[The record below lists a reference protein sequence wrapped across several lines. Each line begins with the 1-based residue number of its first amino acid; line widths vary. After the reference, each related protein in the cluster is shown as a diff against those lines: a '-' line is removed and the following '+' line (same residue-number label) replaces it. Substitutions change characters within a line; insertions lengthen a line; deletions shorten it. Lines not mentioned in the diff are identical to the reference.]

1 MAQRPKSLIEKI
13 WDTHVVADLDEGVQL
28 LHIDRHVVQETTSAR
43 AFETLR
49 RAGLPV
55 FSPHL
60 TFATQDHLP
69 STAPGRT
76 GTSFAPGIECI
87 KLLRMNCRQHGI
99 ALFDVGDAQQ
109 GIAHVIA
116 PELGVT
122 LPGCTLV
129 CGDSHTATNGGLG
142 ALAWGVGTTEVAH
155 VLATQS
161 LPQRRPKLMR
171 VTFHGALNPY
181 IAPKDLVLTLIG
193 KIGIAGGVGHF
204 VEYAGPAI
212 QALPIEGRLT
222 ICNMSIELGARSG
235 IVAPDD
241 TTFEYLAG
249 RPFAPT
255 GNLWDAAIRNWRQL
269 RTDADAEFDTE
280 VEIDC
285 GAVEPQVTWGTNP
298 QEVLS
303 VSGRV
308 PDPDRVNDPRRRQA
322 MCRSLDYMDLKPGT
336 RLDGLEIDMVFIGSC
351 TNGRLSDLE
360 TAARVVGGRKV
371 APGVRALVV
380 PGSSEVKRAAEARGL
395 DRIFRAAGFEW
406 REAGCS
412 MCVSMNDDVV
422 PPGSRC
428 VSTSNRN
435 FENRQGPG
443 SRTHLCSPA
452 MAAAAAVTGAITDV
466 RRLMA

>member
-1 MAQRPKSLIEKI
+1 MHRPQSLIEKI
-13 WDTHVVADLDEGVQL
+13 WDAHVVADLDEGVQL

-43 AFETLR
+43 AFATLR

-76 GTSFAPGIECI
+76 DKSFAPGIECI
-87 KLLRMNCRQHGI
+87 ELLRSNCREHGI
-99 ALFDVGDAQQ
+99 ALFDVGDAHQ

-142 ALAWGVGTTEVAH
+142 ALAWGVGTTEVGH
-155 VLATQS
+155 VLATQT

-171 VTFHGALNPY
+171 VTFDGTLNPH
-181 IAPKDLVLTLIG
+181 IAAKDLVLFLIG
-193 KIGIAGGVGHF
+193 KIGIAAGAGHF
-204 VEYAGPAI
+204 VEYAGSAI
-212 QALPIEGRLT
+212 RALPIEGRLT
-222 ICNMSIELGARSG
+222 ICNMSIEFGARSG

-241 TTFEYLAG
+241 TTRQYLAG
-249 RPFAPT
+249 RPFAPK
-255 GNLWDAAIRNWRQL
+255 GDLWDAATRSWRDL
-269 RTDADAEFDTE
+269 RTDDGAAFDTE
-280 VEIDC
+280 VAIDC
-285 GAVEPQVTWGTNP
+285 NQVEPQVSWGTNP

-303 VSGRV
+303 VSGLV
-308 PDPDRVNDPRRRQA
+308 PDPDKIADLRKRQA
-322 MCRSLDYMDLKPGT
+322 VRRSLEYMDLKPGT
-336 RLDGLEIDMVFIGSC
+336 RLDGLKIDMVFIGSC

-360 TAARVVGGRKV
+360 TAARVADGRKV

-380 PGSSEVKRAAEARGL
+380 PGSTEVKRAAEARGL

-412 MCVSMNDDVV
+412 MCVSINDDVV
-422 PPGSRC
+422 PPGARC

-466 RRLMA
+466 RKLV